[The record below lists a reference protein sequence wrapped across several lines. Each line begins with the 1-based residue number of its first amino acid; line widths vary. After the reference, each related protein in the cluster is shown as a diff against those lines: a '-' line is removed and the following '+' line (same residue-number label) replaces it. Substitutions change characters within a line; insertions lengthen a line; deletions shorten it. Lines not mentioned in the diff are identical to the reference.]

1 MGTKRGHTAFQSP
14 EGLGPAAASL
24 AVTVVWRRSSGH
36 IPAAPPPLSSQFVP
50 QELGTSLSPPVTS
63 GHGGLGGEDA
73 SVGRGQVEGSHWGW
87 SSCTAAAQAGAGLGQ
102 EEVNPSHSPVK
113 FGQVTA
119 FPKA

>member
-24 AVTVVWRRSSGH
+24 AVTVVWRQSSGH

-50 QELGTSLSPPVTS
+50 QEPRTSLSPPVTG

-73 SVGRGQVEGSHWGW
+73 AVGRGQVEGSPWGW
-87 SSCTAAAQAGAGLGQ
+87 SPCTPAGCWMVPVHRLGLALGR
-102 EEVNPSHSPVK
+102 K
-113 FGQVTA
+113 RLILATA
-119 FPKA
+119 R